1 VTDPL
6 PITAADLAS
15 LLKGAADGDG
25 QAWKE
30 LVRRFSGMLWSV
42 ARAHRLSERDAE
54 DVVQLTWL
62 RLLEHLTSVRDPD
75 RLPGWLATTCRHEC
89 LAVLRRQKR
98 LRLADD
104 SELDLIG
111 PTSGSADASA
121 LTDSLHRAVWQAFS
135 RLDERCQRVLR
146 VLIVDVQE
154 GRPSYAVATKV
165 LQMPQGSLGPTRGR
179 CLERLRQFLEDAGIS
194 GEEASS

>member
-1 VTDPL
+1 MTDPL

-15 LLKGAADGDG
+15 LLRGAADGDA
-25 QAWKE
+25 QSWKE

-75 RLPGWLATTCRHEC
+75 RLPGWLATTCRHES

-111 PTSGSADASA
+111 PTSGSADVSA
-121 LTDSLHRAVWQAFS
+121 LTDGLHRAVWQAFA

-154 GRPSYAVATKV
+154 GRASYAVASKA

-194 GEEASS
+194 GQEASS